1 MGKGQGKG
9 VGRLECLPLARPFFL
24 APTTSN
30 YFPPRG
36 WGGGGGGLNGLFQV
50 FRQWGLRKEKQSDN
64 DSLFSFF
71 TS

>member
-36 WGGGGGGLNGLFQV
+36 WGGWLEWLVPGVQAVGTAQ
-50 FRQWGLRKEKQSDN
+50 RKTER
-64 DSLFSFF
+64 
-71 TS
+71 